1 MDLCRINVLIRIRVK
16 IVVVDADDEIK
27 HGVENDTGIVGPFT
41 DSLKQGWSEF
51 VRELIAMCPK
61 VLGEGIHSCLNS
73 KIPISYLDEEGH
85 GRGTIVGQLG
95 TCEQYD
101 LFEDVLLAVLGNDV
115 SVLQVDGVRAGSEN
129 PVVATASTSIK
140 HLNIDDIIND
150 ILMTLLVCKV
160 TILLMIVSNERGQV
174 RELGGVDLY
183 IFIFIFVDQV
193 GLWKRIPLPILEL
206 II

>member
-1 MDLCRINVLIRIRVK
+1 M
-16 IVVVDADDEIK
+16 
-27 HGVENDTGIVGPFT
+27 
-41 DSLKQGWSEF
+41 
-51 VRELIAMCPK
+51 
-61 VLGEGIHSCLNS
+61 
-73 KIPISYLDEEGH
+73 
-85 GRGTIVGQLG
+85 GQLG

-115 SVLQVDGVRAGSEN
+115 FVLQVDGVRAGSEN

-206 II
+206 IT